1 MATGISLSFL
11 SMFGTMLIAGGL
23 SGLPLGIPPAEPDP
37 AMARVAPEECL
48 FYLSWSGMADASPD
62 SSNHAERLLAEP
74 EVQRFIKEVT
84 DRLNAALKQGAGEGA
99 NARKVAEITPRI
111 LMQIAVN
118 PTAVFAGKF
127 NAGPTATTVPVGV
140 VVNLGDA
147 AGAFEKDL
155 LAVLEILT
163 EQPVP
168 RPVNGVR
175 TLVTPPG
182 VPKIQWKIEGGYFIL
197 GVSDGTIAE
206 IQERMAGKA
215 VPNWLAEI
223 RDRLPVDRV
232 SSVTFINTKEILASA
247 APFLMMAGPETGN
260 VVRALGLSNLESVV
274 NVTGM
279 TDSGIASRT
288 WLHIEGKPTG
298 LFAMLGAEPIQAA
311 DLAVVPADATI
322 ALTAKLDASRLF
334 EQFLSL
340 VDTIEPRSAGR
351 ARQELAGLTEEIGF
365 SLENDLIGSL
375 GDTWNVYQSPSE
387 GGPLFTNWTGVV
399 SVKNPARLRA
409 VSQTIVKNVRNFEL
423 QMMARQGRRPR
434 TVGVRTMTVGG
445 HSIHFMNSI
454 GEEIP
459 FAPAWCVTDTHL
471 VVSLFPQG
479 IAAFLNRE
487 PGTDNLS
494 SLPHIQRVLKADVP
508 PTKLVH
514 VDSARVC
521 RMTYPLVLMGANI
534 LFSELQREGVDL
546 NISVM
551 PDGESL
557 ARHLQPATTTV
568 TTHDDGIEV
577 VSTRTLPISIGVGSS
592 SLPMLFFAGVSN
604 SRMTRFGQPSSPGLL
619 DVLSPKRAQR
629 TMATNNLKQ
638 IGLAMHNFHDSHNR
652 FPAAVIRD
660 EDGKSLLS
668 WRVQLLPFLE
678 EAPLFQEFHMDEPW
692 DSPHNKALISR
703 MPKSLLAPGSKAGAG
718 KTNYVGLR
726 HAKGIFHD
734 GEGTRMRDI
743 LDGTS
748 NTIMAVEVNDEHA
761 VIWTKPD
768 DLDFNEKKPHTG
780 LVGLRTGGFLA
791 AFCDGAVSF
800 IPETITAETLVR
812 LVLRNDGQ
820 PVDFNRIQ
828 GGDVRVIRG
837 VARDVPDL
845 FAPDAEEVQEAV
857 PDLPKIVIPQQSL
870 PPLNEPPA
878 KPAPP
883 RRDAPSSKRSRQQ
896 SP

>member
-48 FYLSWSGMADASPD
+48 FYLSWSGMAEASPD
-62 SSNHAERLLAEP
+62 SPNHTERLLAEP

-84 DRLNAALKQGAGEGA
+84 NRLNAALKQGAGEGA
-99 NARKVAEITPRI
+99 NAQKVAEITPRI

-118 PTAVFAGKF
+118 PTAIFAGKF
-127 NAGPTATTVPVGV
+127 EAGPTASTVPVGI
-140 VVNLGDA
+140 VVNLGDE

-182 VPKIQWKIEGGYFIL
+182 VPKIQWTIDNGYFIL
-197 GVSDGTIAE
+197 GVSEGTIAE
-206 IQERMAGKA
+206 VQERMSGKV

-232 SSVTFINTKEILASA
+232 ASVTFINTKEILATA
-247 APFLMMAGPETGN
+247 TPFLMMAGPETGN
-260 VVRALGLSNLESVV
+260 VLKTLGLSNLESVV

-279 TDSGIASRT
+279 TETGIASRT
-288 WLHIEGKPTG
+288 WLHIDGKPTG
-298 LFAMLGAEPIQAA
+298 LFAMLGSEPIQAE

-322 ALTAKLDASRLF
+322 ALTAKLDASKLL

-340 VDTIEPRSAGR
+340 IDAIEPQSAGS
-351 ARQELAGLTEEIGF
+351 AQQTLAGLAEEIGF
-365 SLENDLIGSL
+365 SIENDLIGSL
-375 GDTWNVYQSPSE
+375 GDTWNIYQSPSE

-399 SVKNPARLRA
+399 SVKTPARLRA
-409 VSQTIVKNVRNFEL
+409 VSQTIAKNARNFEQ
-423 QMMARQGRRPR
+423 QMMASQGSRPR
-434 TVGVRTMTVGG
+434 TIGVRTMNVGG

-459 FAPAWCVTDTHL
+459 FAPAWCVTDKHL

-479 IAAFLNRE
+479 IAAFLNRK
-487 PGTDNLS
+487 PGMENLS
-494 SLPHIQRVLKADVP
+494 SLPHIQQALKADVP

-514 VDSARVC
+514 FDSAKVC
-521 RMTYPLVLMGANI
+521 RTTYPLVLMGANL
-534 LFSELQREGVDL
+534 LFSELQQEGVDI

-551 PDGESL
+551 PDGESI
-557 ARHLQPATTTV
+557 ARHLLPAMTTV

-577 VSTRTLPISIGVGSS
+577 LSTRTLPISVGVGRTL
-592 SLPMLFFAGVSN
+592 LPLFFVAGVSN

-629 TMATNNLKQ
+629 NMATNNLNQ
-638 IGLAMHNFHDSHNR
+638 IGLAMHNFHEVHSR
-652 FPAAVIRD
+652 FPAASVKD
-660 EDGKSLLS
+660 EDGKPLLS

-678 EAPLFQEFHMDEPW
+678 EAALFQEFHMDEPW
-692 DSPHNKALISR
+692 DSPHNKALIPR
-703 MPKSLLAPGSKAGAG
+703 LPRSLLAPGSKAGEG
-718 KTNYVGLR
+718 KTNYVGFR
-726 HAKGIFHD
+726 HANAIFHD
-734 GEGTRMRDI
+734 GDGTRIRDI
-743 LDGTS
+743 TDGTS
-748 NTIMAVEVNDEHA
+748 NTILAVEVDDEHA

-768 DLDFNEKKPHTG
+768 DLKFDEKKPHTG

-791 AFCDGAVSF
+791 AFCDGAVHF
-800 IPETITAETLVR
+800 IPATITAETLVK

-820 PVDFNRIQ
+820 PVDFNPFR
-828 GGDVRVIRG
+828 GGNVRGIRG
-837 VARDVPDL
+837 ATRAVPVPFD
-845 FAPDAEEVQEAV
+845 PEVEDAV
-857 PDLPKIVIPQQSL
+857 PDLPRRPVPRQPRL
-870 PPLNEPPA
+870 RRADPPPA
-878 KPAPP
+878 NPAPQ
-883 RRDAPSSKRSRQQ
+883 RGRVPSTKPSQQQ

>member
-1 MATGISLSFL
+1 MATGFSLSFL

-62 SSNHAERLLAEP
+62 SPNHTERLLAEP
-74 EVQRFIKEVT
+74 EVRRFIKEVT
-84 DRLNAALKQGAGEGA
+84 DRLNAALQQGAGEGEK
-99 NARKVAEITPRI
+99 ARKVAEITPRM

-127 NAGPTATTVPVGV
+127 NAGPTATTVPVGI
-140 VVNLGDA
+140 VVNLGDE

-155 LAVLEILT
+155 MAVLEILT

-168 RPVNGVR
+168 RSVNGVR
-175 TLVTPPG
+175 TLDTPPG
-182 VPKIQWKIEGGYFIL
+182 VPTIQWTIDNGYFIL
-197 GVSDGTIAE
+197 GVSEGTIAE
-206 IQERMAGKA
+206 IQERMSGKV
-215 VPNWLAEI
+215 VPNWLARI
-223 RDRLPVDRV
+223 RDRLPMDRV
-232 SSVTFINTKEILASA
+232 ASVTFINTKEILAAA
-247 APFLMMAGPETGN
+247 APFFMMAGPETGN
-260 VVRALGLSNLESVV
+260 MVKSLGLSNLESVV

-279 TDSGIASRT
+279 TESGIASRT
-288 WLHIEGKPTG
+288 WLHIDGKPTG

-311 DLAVVPADATI
+311 DLEVVPADATI
-322 ALTAKLDASRLF
+322 ALAAKVDASKLF

-340 VDTIEPRSAGR
+340 IDTIEPRSAGR
-351 ARQELAGLTEEIGF
+351 RRQELAGISEEIGF
-365 SLENDLIGSL
+365 SIENDLIGSL
-375 GDTWNVYQSPSE
+375 GDTWNIYQSPSE

-409 VSQTIVKNVRNFEL
+409 VSQTIVKSARIVEQ

-434 TVGVRTMTVGG
+434 TVGLRTMTVGG

-459 FAPAWCVTDTHL
+459 FAPAWCITDTHL

-479 IAAFLNRE
+479 VAAFLNRK

-494 SLPHIQRVLKADVP
+494 SLPHIQQALKADVP

-514 VDSARVC
+514 IDSAKVC
-521 RMTYPLVLMGANI
+521 RTTYPLVLMGANV
-534 LFSELQREGVDL
+534 LFSELQREGVDI

-551 PDGESL
+551 PDGESI
-557 ARHLQPATTTV
+557 ARHLQPAMTTV
-568 TTHDDGIEV
+568 TSHDDGIEV
-577 VSTRTLPISIGVGSS
+577 VSTRTLPISVGVGSTL
-592 SLPMLFFAGVSN
+592 LPAFFVAGVSN

-629 TMATNNLKQ
+629 NMATNNLKQ
-638 IGLAMHNFHDSHNR
+638 IGLAMHNFHDVHNR
-652 FPAAVIRD
+652 FPAASTKD
-660 EDGKSLLS
+660 GDGKPLLS

-692 DSPHNKALISR
+692 DSPHNKALIPR
-703 MPKSLLAPGSKAGAG
+703 MPKSLLAPGSKAGEG
-718 KTNYVGLR
+718 KTNYIGLR
-726 HAKGIFHD
+726 HKNGIFHSED
-734 GEGTRMRDI
+734 GTRLRDI
-743 LDGTS
+743 TDGTS
-748 NTIMAVEVNDEHA
+748 NTIMAVEADDDHA

-768 DLDFNEKKPHTG
+768 DLEFDEKKPHTG
-780 LVGLRTGGFLA
+780 LGGLRTAGFLTV
-791 AFCDGAVSF
+791 FCDGAVQF
-800 IPETITAETLVR
+800 IPSTIDAQTLVR

-820 PVDFNRIQ
+820 PVDFNQFR
-828 GGDVRVIRG
+828 GGAATQRVRVIRG
-837 VARDVPDL
+837 FDVL
-845 FAPDAEEVQEAV
+845 DAVPQEVEDVQEAV
-857 PDLPKIVIPQQSL
+857 PARS
-870 PPLNEPPA
+870 
-878 KPAPP
+878 
-883 RRDAPSSKRSRQQ
+883 RRDAPSTKPLQQQ